1 MINTLILYGISSL
14 AVTVIPGP
22 TMLLALSNGT
32 TKNKKTILMGVLGA
46 VCSDFILIGLVALGL
61 GAIMVASEIL
71 FLLIKMVGV
80 IYLFWL
86 AYTLWCAT
94 PEKISIADKHSLS
107 PKIAFYRSLFAALS
121 NPKGLLFFG
130 AFLPQFIDTS
140 YSLVQQYSSF
150 IFITIMID
158 IFIMVCYAIAGFQIS
173 IYLSIAKI
181 KIMNRI
187 CSVIMIFMASGL
199 ALFRR
204 VS

>member
-46 VCSDFILIGLVALGL
+46 ACSDFILIGLVALGL
-61 GAIMVASEIL
+61 GAIMAASETL
-71 FLLIKMVGV
+71 FLLIKIVGV

-86 AYTLWCAT
+86 AYTLWHST
-94 PEKISIADKHSLS
+94 PERISIADKNYTH

-130 AFLPQFIDTS
+130 AFLPQFIDT
-140 YSLVQQYSSF
+140 YHSLVQQYSSF

-158 IFIMVCYAIAGFQIS
+158 VVIMVCYATAGFQIS
-173 IYLSIAKI
+173 RYLTTAKI

-187 CSVIMIFMASGL
+187 CSIVMIFMASGL
-199 ALFRR
+199 ALYRR

>member
-46 VCSDFILIGLVALGL
+46 ACSDFILIGLVALGL
-61 GAIMVASEIL
+61 GAIMAASEIL
-71 FLLIKMVGV
+71 FLSIKMVGV

-86 AYTLWCAT
+86 AYTLWFAT
-94 PEKISIADKHSLS
+94 PEEISIADKHSLP
-107 PKIAFYRSLFAALS
+107 PKVAFYRSLFAALS

-130 AFLPQFIDTS
+130 AFLPQFIDS
-140 YSLVQQYSSF
+140 SHSLVQQYSSF

-158 IFIMVCYAIAGFQIS
+158 IVIMVCYAIAGFQIS
-173 IYLSIAKI
+173 RYLSIAKI

-187 CSVIMIFMASGL
+187 CSIIMIFMASGL
-199 ALFRR
+199 ALYRR